1 MKALLALIKKLYGS
15 KALSKTI
22 GTRTNVITLPDKD
35 TKRFIT
41 NELNVDA
48 ASDAAIEKAYKDVE
62 KLIPEIPKMNDQ
74 EILTFTGN
82 LRRLDQRMNPP
93 SAEVIEFGTKQ
104 PVSPAG
110 IKQLAAEKGLPEDVD
125 PNSPLGRIMQ
135 RVNKVRIEGKDLA
148 KEFGMEDQ
156 LKKGLDDLMGMQKGY
171 PNLQREGMVRT
182 AAREILEKNLKEG
195 KLKLTDPTEAKMISE
210 SGQGGVDP
218 IEVFRREYG
227 EGALEQ
233 LDDIADEILPAQSY
247 KEITDVLKRE
257 KLFDLKPISAEQKAA
272 EKASSEAAE
281 KVMKDVREGKI
292 KTLTDE
298 PEDFAQGGRVGYQ
311 EGGNIYTAYNNYL
324 SELQNRAAGDLSIP
338 IMNMM
343 STQVSDGNSEQNQT
357 VTTNPVA
364 SAFNP
369 TMMDMLGIA
378 VNPVLGIANLA
389 SRTQTGLS
397 LAQRAAD
404 MFGIGRGPGGRTAG
418 FGVDSMA
425 GMASGPTHGVDA
437 VNEGSVGADA
447 SAGGAAGAAA
457 ASAAG
462 SNDGPGGGTFAE
474 GGRVGYAYGSGL
486 KLIKLL
492 KDKGKTLTKA
502 IQEAV
507 DNIMPTGDRKLDAD
521 MAVDDMFENLG
532 IDRDAVDQKDVLDA
546 YDQAYQ
552 LITKPGP
559 DVPAAT
565 TTAKIEGLKS
575 LGLDP
580 SDFPDIPDD
589 AISFASPKSQ
599 IAQPMS
605 KEMIVSKYGDMID
618 DELMAKILT
627 DDDPQRIAEVLAT
640 IDEAMTMQNKGMGSE
655 EIISTIKKTPRTKQ
669 AGGGLAYLMGL

>member
-35 TKRFIT
+35 TKRFVT
-41 NELNVDA
+41 NELNIDA
-48 ASDAAIEKAYKDVE
+48 ASDAAVKKAFEDVE

-74 EILTFTGN
+74 EILTLTGN

-135 RVNKVRIEGKDLA
+135 RVNKLRIEGKDLA

-156 LKKGLDDLMGMQKGY
+156 LKKGLDDLMGIQKGY
-171 PNLQREGMVRT
+171 PDLQREGMVRT
-182 AAREILEKNLKEG
+182 AAREILQKNLKAG

-210 SGQGGVDP
+210 SRQGGVDP

-247 KEITDVLKRE
+247 KEITDVLERE

-281 KVMKDVREGKI
+281 KVMKDVREGKT
-292 KTLTDE
+292 KTLQQAYEEGELKGTGLDDLIE
-298 PEDFAQGGRVGYQ
+298 GFDDPDKFAQ
-311 EGGNIYTAYNNYL
+311 
-324 SELQNRAAGDLSIP
+324 
-338 IMNMM
+338 
-343 STQVSDGNSEQNQT
+343 
-357 VTTNPVA
+357 
-364 SAFNP
+364 
-369 TMMDMLGIA
+369 
-378 VNPVLGIANLA
+378 
-389 SRTQTGLS
+389 
-397 LAQRAAD
+397 
-404 MFGIGRGPGGRTAG
+404 
-418 FGVDSMA
+418 
-425 GMASGPTHGVDA
+425 
-437 VNEGSVGADA
+437 
-447 SAGGAAGAAA
+447 
-457 ASAAG
+457 
-462 SNDGPGGGTFAE
+462 

-507 DNIMPTGDRKLDAD
+507 DNIMPTGDKKLDAD

>member
-1 MKALLALIKKLYGS
+1 MKALLELIKKLYGS

-48 ASDAAIEKAYKDVE
+48 ASDAAVKKAFEDVE
-62 KLIPEIPKMNDQ
+62 KLIPEIPKLNDQ

-82 LRRLDQRMNPP
+82 LRRLDQRLNPP

-135 RVNKVRIEGKDLA
+135 RVNKIRIEGKDLA

-156 LKKGLDDLMGMQKGY
+156 LKKGLDDLMKKPSAQFEDMLKDPTRSGGPLDPKVGI
-171 PNLQREGMVRT
+171 VRT
-182 AAREILEKNLKEG
+182 AAREILEKNLKAG
-195 KLKLTDPTEAKMISE
+195 KIDIPDAAEKDAILKSY
-210 SGQGGVDP
+210 QGGVDP
-218 IEVFRREYG
+218 IDVLRKRYG
-227 EGALEQ
+227 EGILEE
-233 LDDIADEILPAQSY
+233 LDDIADDLNKATDYNQITKMLDEKGLLNKKPK
-247 KEITDVLKRE
+247 KEYGYDEGVMSDEEMSKFLKE
-257 KLFDLKPISAEQKAA
+257 
-272 EKASSEAAE
+272 SE
-281 KVMKDVREGKI
+281 
-292 KTLTDE
+292 E
-298 PEDFAQGGRVGYQ
+298 PEEFA
-311 EGGNIYTAYNNYL
+311 A
-324 SELQNRAAGDLSIP
+324 
-338 IMNMM
+338 
-343 STQVSDGNSEQNQT
+343 
-357 VTTNPVA
+357 
-364 SAFNP
+364 
-369 TMMDMLGIA
+369 
-378 VNPVLGIANLA
+378 
-389 SRTQTGLS
+389 
-397 LAQRAAD
+397 
-404 MFGIGRGPGGRTAG
+404 
-418 FGVDSMA
+418 
-425 GMASGPTHGVDA
+425 
-437 VNEGSVGADA
+437 
-447 SAGGAAGAAA
+447 
-457 ASAAG
+457 
-462 SNDGPGGGTFAE
+462 

-507 DNIMPTGDRKLDAD
+507 DNIMPTGDKKLDAD

-552 LITKPGP
+552 LIAKPSP